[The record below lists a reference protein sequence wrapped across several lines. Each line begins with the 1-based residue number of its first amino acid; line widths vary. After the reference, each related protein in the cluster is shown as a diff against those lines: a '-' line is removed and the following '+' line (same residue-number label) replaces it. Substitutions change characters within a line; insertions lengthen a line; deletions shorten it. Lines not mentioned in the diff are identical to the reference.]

1 MYWRHAYNHDSNIN
15 RAWDKHDL
23 TWMGSIWESMWDC
36 EWGPAPQQRLPS
48 WTGQGHSSEHSPQ
61 QALTVQ
67 WQLAKWSS
75 DHRHVDRVHTL
86 ETTEENILVLLWE
99 LFPIRHSEVDAGK
112 CPPPLPYGGPIP
124 SSLWRPP
131 PPLPNDN
138 PVENYPRSCL
148 IFMPNQSLPL
158 TLKRGR
164 RHLSCL
170 SWDVM
175 WILHFPKCLYRAVQ
189 KAQDWWDKEADSL
202 PRKPESGSYDTDS
215 RVTH

>member
-1 MYWRHAYNHDSNIN
+1 MIQTLTELETNMTWHEWDPFERACETVSGAQHHSRGCQAEQDRAIPVNIAHS
-15 RAWDKHDL
+15 RLWHSETL
-23 TWMGSIWESMWDC
+23 T
-36 EWGPAPQQRLPS
+36 L
-48 WTGQGHSSEHSPQ
+48 
-61 QALTVQ
+61 Q
-67 WQLAKWSS
+67 WQFAKWSS
-75 DHRHVDRVHTL
+75 DHRHVDRVHT
-86 ETTEENILVLLWE
+86 TGDHW
-99 LFPIRHSEVDAGK
+99 GK
-112 CPPPLPYGGPIP
+112 Y
-124 SSLWRPP
+124 SSLTLRTVFNPSQWSRCWETPTSSSIWRSHPFFIMETP
-131 PPLPNDN
+131 SPPLPNED
-138 PVENYPRSCL
+138 PVENYPRSCS

-202 PRKPESGSYDTDS
+202 PRKPESSSYDTDS